1 MIGGE
6 VTGIVVWD
14 VVMKAIEIFL
24 QHDEFARA
32 VFFVGRVVDVND
44 AGDTVLA
51 FVKYAKRD
59 QLAIVPDLDN
69 VAVEDLVVDIE
80 QYVGQVVICLKFQV
94 TCVQFV
100 QCVHF
105 GSEPEWMAGNGK
117 LFIGSQER
125 PVLFAELNGAD
136 KVPEPVNAVVFI
148 IAKRRYKMR
157 GKYHEATPVPAPG
170 EKIVEVRSFNGFM
183 YLCIFIRHISA
194 VGDGQFT
201 NVTASIRTI

>member
-6 VTGIVVWD
+6 IAWIVVGD
-14 VVMKAIEIFL
+14 VVAEAIQVLL
-24 QHDEFARA
+24 QHDEFAGA
-32 VFFVGRVVDVND
+32 VFFICRVVAVYDSGNTVEPLIKD
-44 AGDTVLA
+44 AKGDQFAVVA
-51 FVKYAKRD
+51 DFN
-59 QLAIVPDLDN
+59 N
-69 VAVEDLVVDIE
+69 VAVEYLVVDVE
-80 QYVGQVVICLKFQV
+80 QQVSQVVICLKFQV
-94 TCVQFV
+94 TCIQFV

-117 LFIGSQER
+117 LSICSQDR
-125 PVLFAELNGAD
+125 PCLFTELNGAD
-136 KVPEPVNAVVFI
+136 KVPEPINAVVLI

-157 GKYHEATPVPAPG
+157 GKYHEAAPVPAPG